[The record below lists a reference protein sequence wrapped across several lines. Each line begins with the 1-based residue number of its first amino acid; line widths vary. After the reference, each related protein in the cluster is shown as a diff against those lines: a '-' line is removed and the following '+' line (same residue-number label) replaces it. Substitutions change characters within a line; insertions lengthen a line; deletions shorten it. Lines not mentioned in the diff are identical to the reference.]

1 MRAVACG
8 GLKGEE
14 GDTRRAYRG
23 GEAEQ
28 MRIFGCGGERGGV
41 GDGGTAGVG
50 GQEGLEKGG
59 NDLAER
65 QAMKKVSKTKRGSDG
80 KRQERVVGIMR
91 DKRDTW
97 I

>member
-1 MRAVACG
+1 MRACWAVG
-8 GLKGEE
+8 GW
-14 GDTRRAYRG
+14 GDRLERDTGRAYRV

-28 MRIFGCGGERGGV
+28 MRIFGCGRGSK
-41 GDGGTAGVG
+41 GVG
-50 GQEGLEKGG
+50 GQQEGLEKGG

>member
-1 MRAVACG
+1 MER
-8 GLKGEE
+8 
-14 GDTRRAYRG
+14 DTRRAYRV

-28 MRIFGCGGERGGV
+28 MRIFACGGV
-41 GDGGTAGVG
+41 Q
-50 GQEGLEKGG
+50 QEGLEKGG